1 MSENP
6 FMDWMDQQRSEAVK
20 YTNDQRG
27 DTAINSYF
35 TDASLKQ
42 FTDGPLHDFSQNYLS
57 DIEGGA
63 TRALALL
70 GTGGNP
76 TNLTSNEL
84 TRMGLEQMAKRG
96 IPIDELIR
104 NVPYARQDA
113 AYMASEAFRHPDF
126 ARKVLPAGMGSGTPQ
141 ASIAELI
148 ARVMGTSMMNTSPEL
163 FQWLSPEFR
172 PPNPD
177 RA

>member
-6 FMDWMDQQRSEAVK
+6 FMDWMDQQKSEAVR
-20 YTNDQRG
+20 YTNSQRG

-35 TDASLKQ
+35 TDQNMSD
-42 FTDGPLHDFSQNYLS
+42 FMNGPVHDFSQRYLS
-57 DIEGGA
+57 DLQGGA
-63 TRALALL
+63 GRAVALMGL
-70 GTGGNP
+70 GGNP
-76 TNLTSNEL
+76 TGMSANEL
-84 TRMGLEQMAKRG
+84 TRMGLEQMYKAG
-96 IPIDELIR
+96 DSMDDLIR
-104 NVPYARQDA
+104 GPYARQDA
-113 AYMASEAFRHPDF
+113 SYMLGAALKHPDF
-126 ARKVLPAGMGSGTPQ
+126 AKKLLPAGMGSGTPQ

-163 FQWLSPEFR
+163 FQWLSPEYR